1 MPNPELVEG
10 SKHQSYFVYL
20 FILPI
25 AEVSMNILLA
35 AVLGVVLWCATL
47 SDVVLA
53 DTVATLAMS
62 RAFAAHTTP
71 THPSVRAPHAVNT
84 VNAVL
89 GDESF
94 VKTFGIAP
102 TPTTNETLRLQTHL
116 AYVERLLRE
125 RDCSSLPPALRQRRR
140 ELLDKLH
147 EYWLAGR
154 FPVNEAYPNERRPCF
169 IDRFGSICAV
179 GYLIEQSMEHGAGRE
194 LAERI
199 NAHHQYE
206 YIAAMTMP
214 ALAAWVAASGLTTEE
229 CAMIQPAYCFRTPSS
244 TTATGTAFRLTIDAC
259 PPLTD
264 VIRATRATLGLHELT
279 ILNRTA
285 SSVTFL
291 VPAVANIP
299 GTFLISFWTSSQPSQ
314 RLLSFV
320 YTINPLP
327 PPPAITLVTPSSST
341 KSVNE
346 KFTMNISGAG
356 FTDASKVRLE
366 YWGRGVNNSPVVLS
380 LSTNIINR
388 STTNMVALVPVIQ
401 PVLQTNYDLD
411 PTKQQYGCFTLV
423 VENPDGQMAVQPYC
437 FLTNVVGVND
447 KDIDEDLQALPNP
460 AADLLTLRT
469 ELAAPE
475 LVTVRL
481 RNLLGQDAQPPT
493 TEYAQRGVYERL
505 VQVSGL
511 PRGAYLLE
519 LHTGSKHIVK
529 HIVKQ

>member
-1 MPNPELVEG
+1 M
-10 SKHQSYFVYL
+10 FL
-20 FILPI
+20 FIVSI

-35 AVLGVVLWCATL
+35 AVFGMVLWCATL

-53 DTVATLAMS
+53 DTVATLPIT
-62 RAFAAHTTP
+62 RPVVAHSSAHCSARP
-71 THPSVRAPHAVNT
+71 PHAVNT

-94 VKTFGIAP
+94 VKTFGTAP
-102 TPTTNETLRLQTHL
+102 TAYTNETLRIRTHL
-116 AYVERLLRE
+116 AYVERLLRQK
-125 RDCSSLPPALRQRRR
+125 DCSSLTPAQRARR
-140 ELLDKLH
+140 AVMLDKLH

-179 GYLIEQSMEHGAGRE
+179 GYLIEQSAGRE

-199 NAHHQYE
+199 NARHQYE
-206 YIAAMTMP
+206 YIATMTMP
-214 ALAAWVAASGLTTEE
+214 ALAAWVATSGLTKEE
-229 CAMIQPAYCFRTPSS
+229 CAMIQPGYSCYSYFSPSS
-244 TTATGTAFRLTIDAC
+244 TSATGKAFVMTIGF
-259 PPLTD
+259 PPFNPCGFDRFDRVVGITFGVHKTIFLSQYDNMEFKFIVPD
-264 VIRATRATLGLHELT
+264 VANKSGTYLITLLRQSGLSYSAAYT
-279 ILNRTA
+279 IL
-285 SSVTFL
+285 
-291 VPAVANIP
+291 PP
-299 GTFLISFWTSSQPSQ
+299 Q
-314 RLLSFV
+314 
-320 YTINPLP
+320 
-327 PPPAITLVTPSSST
+327 PPPAITLVTPSSGT
-341 KSVNE
+341 KSANE
-346 KFTMNISGAG
+346 KFTVNISGAG
-356 FTDASKVRLE
+356 FTNISKIRFE
-366 YWGRGVNNSPVVLS
+366 YWGRGVSNSPVVLP
-380 LSTNIINR
+380 LSSNIITQ
-388 STTNMVALVPVIQ
+388 STTNLVALIPVIQ
-401 PVLQTNYDLD
+401 PVLQNDYDLN
-411 PTKQQYGCFTLV
+411 PTKQLYGCFTLV

-447 KDIDEDLQALPNP
+447 KNIDEDLQAAPNP